1 MFYQTFLDSRYYG
14 NTVRTWMMAAAVF
27 LLTAGILVLVRSL
40 LVKRLARIADRTR
53 TSADDAV
60 LLVARRTHLGF
71 LLITAVLAASLVLA
85 LGAGQRTVIARLMAI
100 AILIQGAIWGTGLI
114 TFFGR
119 HYSAR
124 HAAAGGSASMIA
136 TLSFLARVLLWS
148 VMLLLALDNI
158 GIDVTALI
166 AGLGVGGIAVALA
179 VQTTLGDVL
188 AAVIIAVDKPF
199 VVGDFIVVDGLL
211 GTVRAV
217 GLKTTRIAS
226 LTGEEIIISNSA
238 LLNSRIRNYQ
248 RMRERRIDFRFGVAY
263 ETPPDKLAA
272 IPAIVREIIAT
283 QELTRVDRVHFL
295 RYAESWLEFEVVY
308 FVLSPEYN
316 IYMDIQQAVNLA
328 IFRRFAAEGIK
339 FGHPR
344 RTMYVADANEA
355 PAPSMAVARDEGD

>member
-1 MFYQTFLDSRYYG
+1 MFYQTFLDSPYYG
-14 NTVRTWMMAAAVF
+14 NTIRTWLIAAATF
-27 LLTAGILVLVRSL
+27 LLTAGLLVLVRTL
-40 LVKRLARIADRTR
+40 LVKRFTRIAERTR
-53 TSADDAV
+53 TRADDAV
-60 LLVARRTHLGF
+60 LLIVRRTHLGF
-71 LLITAVLAASLVLA
+71 LMVTAVLTGSLVLA
-85 LGAGQRTVIARLMAI
+85 LGVGQRTVIARLMAI
-100 AILIQGAIWGTGLI
+100 AILIQGAIWGTALI

-124 HAAAGGSASMIA
+124 HAAAGGSTTMIGS
-136 TLSFLARVLLWS
+136 LSFLARVLLWS

-199 VVGDFIVVDGLL
+199 AIGDFIIVDGML

-226 LTGEEIIISNSA
+226 LSGEEIIISNSA

-263 ETPPDKLAA
+263 ETAPDKLAA
-272 IPAIVREIIAT
+272 IPAMVREIIAT
-283 QELTRVDRVHFL
+283 QELARVDRVHFL
-295 RYAESWLEFEVVY
+295 RYADSWLEFEVVY
-308 FVLSPEYN
+308 YVLSPEYN
-316 IYMDIQQAVNLA
+316 IYMDIQQAVNLT
-328 IFRRFAAEGIK
+328 IFQRFAAEGIQ
-339 FGHPR
+339 FAYPTRTVYLAHREHPS
-344 RTMYVADANEA
+344 TPSLVA
-355 PAPSMAVARDEGD
+355 PAEGD